1 MQYIL
6 FCIPNVL
13 SKFYNNHYWFLI
25 LSIIMQT
32 ICHLTIWHNTNV
44 VIYLHKYLNNAIK
57 QDIRINLPN
66 MTLCIQI
73 FKHITRMYAFSVSHI
88 CHVWMIISVSYLNN
102 WSRSSEVS
110 NNVIMLFYWSKYL
123 FILECSAT
131 ACTAFIKINRYSTFT
146 DIHNAK
152 WYFKMS
158 LKINLYDECIVL

>member
-1 MQYIL
+1 MQYVL

-44 VIYLHKYLNNAIK
+44 VIYLHNYLNNAIK

-66 MTLCIQI
+66 MTLCIHI

-110 NNVIMLFYWSKYL
+110 NNVILCYFT
-123 FILECSAT
+123 EANT
-131 ACTAFIKINRYSTFT
+131 YSFWGEMFSNCMYCVYKNKSLQH
-146 DIHNAK
+146 IH
-152 WYFKMS
+152 WYT
-158 LKINLYDECIVL
+158 